1 MKHYEIE
8 NMKRNK
14 KNAQLPRRNFKFN
27 FQNKEN
33 PRELSSPIHY
43 SKKLKHK
50 HKQENQIDENILH
63 E

>member
-1 MKHYEIE
+1 MHNYREEIL
-8 NMKRNK
+8 NSIFKLK
-14 KNAQLPRRNFKFN
+14 KK
-27 FQNKEN
+27 KN

>member
-1 MKHYEIE
+1 MK
-8 NMKRNK
+8 KNK
-14 KNAQLPRRNFKFN
+14 KNAQLPRRNFEFN
-27 FQNKEN
+27 FQIKKKN
-33 PRELSSPIHY
+33 PREPSSPIHY

>member
-1 MKHYEIE
+1 
-8 NMKRNK
+8 MKRNK

-43 SKKLKHK
+43 SKNQKNSKHK
-50 HKQENQIDENILH
+50 HKQENQIDENFIH